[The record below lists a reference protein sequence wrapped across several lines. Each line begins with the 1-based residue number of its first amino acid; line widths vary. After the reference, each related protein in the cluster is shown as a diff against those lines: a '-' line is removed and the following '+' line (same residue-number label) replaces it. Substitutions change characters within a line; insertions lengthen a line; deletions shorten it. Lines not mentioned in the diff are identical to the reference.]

1 MEVWEIVG
9 IETNARFKGD
19 DGQLVP
25 GMRLHLIGDADPES
39 GFVGQ
44 QVRNQFIS
52 NAAAAKHGISVTV
65 GDVITFH
72 FNRFG
77 NISKVEVQKR

>member
-9 IETNARFKGD
+9 IEFNAKFKGD
-19 DGQLVP
+19 DGAIVP
-25 GMRLHLIGDADPES
+25 GIRLHLAGDPEP
-39 GFVGQ
+39 GAGITGR

-52 NAAAAKHGISVTV
+52 NQAVSKHNIKPEIGKT
-65 GDVITFH
+65 ITFM

-77 NISKVEVQKR
+77 NICSVEVG

>member
-9 IETNARFKGD
+9 IELNAKFKGD
-19 DGQLVP
+19 DGAIVP
-25 GMRLHLIGDADPES
+25 GIRLHLAGDPEPGS
-39 GFVGQ
+39 ALTGK

-52 NAAAAKHGISVTV
+52 QQALTKHQINPEIGKT
-65 GDVITFH
+65 ITFW

-77 NISKVEVQKR
+77 NICKVEVA

>member
-9 IETNARFKGD
+9 IEHNAKFKGD
-19 DGQLVP
+19 DGLIVP
-25 GMRLHLIGDADPES
+25 GIRLHLAGDPEPGS
-39 GFVGQ
+39 GIQGK

-52 NAAAAKHGISVTV
+52 QQAVAKHQINPEIGKT
-65 GDVITFH
+65 ITFM

-77 NISKVEVQKR
+77 NICKVEVN

>member
-9 IETNARFKGD
+9 IEFNAKFKGD
-19 DGQLVP
+19 DGAIVP
-25 GMRLHLIGDADPES
+25 GIRLHLAGDPEP
-39 GFVGQ
+39 GAGITGR

-52 NAAAAKHGISVTV
+52 NQAVSKHNIKPEIGKT
-65 GDVITFH
+65 ITFT

-77 NISKVEVQKR
+77 NICSVEVS

>member
-9 IETNARFKGD
+9 IEFNAKFKGD
-19 DGQLVP
+19 DGQIVP
-25 GMRLHLIGDADPES
+25 GIRLHLASDPEPGS
-39 GFVGQ
+39 GVTGR

-52 NAAAAKHGISVTV
+52 NHAVSKHDLKPEIGKT
-65 GDVITFH
+65 ITFM

-77 NISKVEVQKR
+77 NISKVEVC

>member
-9 IETNARFKGD
+9 IEFNAKFKGD
-19 DGQLVP
+19 DGSVVA
-25 GMRLHLIGDADPES
+25 GIRLHLAGEPEPGS
-39 GFVGQ
+39 GITGK

-52 NAAAAKHGISVTV
+52 NQAVAKHEIKPEIGKTIS
-65 GDVITFH
+65 FQ

-77 NISKVEVQKR
+77 NICKVEVS

>member
-9 IETNARFKGD
+9 IELNAKFKGD
-19 DGQLVP
+19 DGQIVP
-25 GMRLHLIGDADPES
+25 GIRLHLAGDPEP
-39 GFVGQ
+39 GAGITGR

-52 NAAAAKHGISVTV
+52 NQAVSKHNIKPEIGKM
-65 GDVITFH
+65 ITFM

-77 NISKVEVQKR
+77 NICKVEVS

>member
-9 IETNARFKGD
+9 IEFNARFKGD
-19 DGQLVP
+19 DGSVVA
-25 GMRLHLIGDADPES
+25 GIRLHLAGDPDP
-39 GFVGQ
+39 GTNITGK

-52 NAAAAKHGISVTV
+52 DQAVAKHQIKPEIGKTIV
-65 GDVITFH
+65 FQ

-77 NISKVEVQKR
+77 NICKVEVS